1 MTQRRSITAEMPEA
15 NYLVGN
21 TDGPGP
27 YYRLLMR
34 CFYERFRSHVSYVR
48 TDELF
53 AFVRQYLPYED
64 ADCRRHLDQL
74 EKWGLIT
81 PLPEQ
86 SKPAN
91 LLELRQKPRVYQAS
105 RIALRLEEMRV
116 EFEEGEEAAALD
128 PAALDLLVQRVRELV
143 TWVEQ
148 GGLERNGAAQE
159 TYRLWSAV
167 YEAFA
172 GFSRR
177 IREYLDDLPRHR
189 PREVLDYAAF
199 LEYRDLIARYLSGY
213 ARRLFDRREQLRAL
227 LHPLAAQDELL
238 AGALASVEVEQIR
251 ADGSRPDFGRQR
263 ERFLREIRG
272 LLRYFGEQGDVDVLL
287 ERAQSWVTEI
297 TRHARRLSEQHLGG
311 SIREQTLLDLAR
323 RFADAPSPAHAE
335 ALAQVAFAA
344 TLPLHWR
351 GEAPPPTDLPAWQ
364 GEPVTVMLHS
374 VRRGARGRQKAE
386 ATADRSNEALRRMLA
401 ATAERER
408 AAQELAALFGPD
420 GALDLGALTV
430 NEPRQRQLLLRL
442 LYKALSQQGPAGV
455 GYRNWS
461 VSVSVPREA
470 SLGELAGA
478 DGVAVLPHVILRL
491 HKGGER

>member
-1 MTQRRSITAEMPEA
+1 MAQRRPVTAEMPEA

-21 TDGPGP
+21 GDGPGP

-34 CFYERFRSHVSYVR
+34 CFYERFQSHVSYVR
-48 TDELF
+48 TDELL
-53 AFVRQYLPYED
+53 AFVREYLPYDD

-91 LLELRQKPRVYQAS
+91 LRELRQKPRVYQAS
-105 RIALRLEEMRV
+105 RLALRLEEMRV
-116 EFEEGEEAAALD
+116 EFEEGEQAAALD
-128 PAALDLLVQRVRELV
+128 PAALDLLVQRVRELMA
-143 TWVEQ
+143 WLEQ
-148 GGLERNGAAQE
+148 DGHRRPESRQE
-159 TYRLWSAV
+159 TYRHWSAV
-167 YEAFA
+167 YEAFS

-199 LEYRDLIARYLSGY
+199 LEYRDLIARYLSDY

-227 LHPLAAQDELL
+227 LYALAPQAE
-238 AGALASVEVEQIR
+238 AMAEALASVEVEQIR
-251 ADGSRPDFGRQR
+251 ADGSRPDFGRQK
-263 ERFLREIRG
+263 ERFLREIWA
-272 LLRYFGEQGDVDVLL
+272 LVRYFGEQGDVDVLL
-287 ERAQSWVTEI
+287 ERAQGWVTEI
-297 TRHARRLSEQHLGG
+297 TRHARRLSEQHFGG

-323 RFADAPSPAHAE
+323 RFATAPSLAHAE

-351 GEAPPPTDLPAWQ
+351 GEAPPPVDLPAWKVA
-364 GEPVTVMLHS
+364 PVTVTLHS
-374 VRRGARGRQKAE
+374 IRRGARERQKSE
-386 ATADRSNEALRRMLA
+386 VTADRSGEALARMVA

-408 AAQELAALFGPD
+408 AAQELSELFGPE
-420 GALDLGALTV
+420 GTLDLGALTL

-442 LYKALSQQGPAGV
+442 LYKALSQQGAAGV

-461 VSVSVPREA
+461 VSATVDPEA
-470 SLGELAGA
+470 SLGALVGS
-478 DGVAVLPHVILRL
+478 DGVMVLPHVILRL